1 MRLFASLLIIVL
13 IFVNVQQFFGALI
26 PAYKNYLKSVQS
38 KNETY
43 NKLRKVEF
51 IGKFFDDLKNKKA
64 NELSSINQ
72 IEEKGELD
80 ILLPKKFED
89 YELVLIIN
97 SIFRSSGFNDPNIYQ
112 FQEEKLNHPQLSFLN
127 LIKKNFSIKTVGSY
141 GDLINL
147 IKNFE
152 NHSRIFEFNKL
163 NLSKAEDKIDLNA
176 DLGVYYLGEI
186 KPLLEK

>member
-1 MRLFASLLIIVL
+1 MRLFVSLLIIVL
-13 IFVNVQQFFGALI
+13 IFVNVQQFFSALM
-26 PAYKNYLKSVQS
+26 PAYKNYLKSVQN

-64 NELSSINQ
+64 NEIYSINQ

-97 SIFRSSGFNDPNIYQ
+97 SIFRSSGFNDPNIFQ

-163 NLSKAEDKIDLNA
+163 NLNKAEDKIDLSA

>member
-1 MRLFASLLIIVL
+1 MRLFVSLLIIVL
-13 IFVNVQQFFGALI
+13 IFVNVQQFFSALM
-26 PAYKNYLKSVQS
+26 PAYKNYLKSVQN
-38 KNETY
+38 KNESY

-64 NELSSINQ
+64 NELSSMNQ

-141 GDLINL
+141 GEVINL

-152 NHSRIFEFNKL
+152 NHSRIFEFNKV
-163 NLSKAEDKIDLNA
+163 NLSKAEDKIDLSA

>member
-13 IFVNVQQFFGALI
+13 IFVNIQQFFSALI
-26 PAYKNYLKSVQS
+26 PAYKNYLKSVQN
-38 KNETY
+38 KNEAY
-43 NKLRKVEF
+43 NKLKKVEF

-64 NELSSINQ
+64 NEISSINQ

-80 ILLPKKFED
+80 ILLPQKFED

-127 LIKKNFSIKTVGSY
+127 LIKKNFSIKMVGSY
-141 GDLINL
+141 GDVINL

-152 NHSRIFEFNKL
+152 NHSRIFEFNKI
-163 NLSKAEDKIDLNA
+163 NLSKAEDKIDLSA

>member
-1 MRLFASLLIIVL
+1 MRLFVSLLIIVL
-13 IFVNVQQFFGALI
+13 IFVNIQQFFGALI
-26 PAYKNYLKSVQS
+26 PAYKNYLKSVQN
-38 KNETY
+38 KNETF

-64 NELSSINQ
+64 NEIYSINQ

-97 SIFRSSGFNDPNIYQ
+97 SIFRSSGFNDPNIFQ

-163 NLSKAEDKIDLNA
+163 NLNKAEDKIDLSA

>member
-1 MRLFASLLIIVL
+1 MRLFVSLLIIVL
-13 IFVNVQQFFGALI
+13 IFVNIQQFFGALI
-26 PAYKNYLKSVQS
+26 PAYKNYLKSVQN
-38 KNETY
+38 KNEAY
-43 NKLRKVEF
+43 NKLKKVEF

-64 NELSSINQ
+64 NEISSINQ

-80 ILLPKKFED
+80 ILLPQKFED

-127 LIKKNFSIKTVGSY
+127 LIKKNFSIKMVGSY
-141 GDLINL
+141 GDVINL
-147 IKNFE
+147 MKNFE
-152 NHSRIFEFNKL
+152 NHSRIFEFNKV

-176 DLGVYYLGEI
+176 DLGAYYLGEI

>member
-51 IGKFFDDLKNKKA
+51 IGKFFDDLKNKKG

>member
-1 MRLFASLLIIVL
+1 MRLFVSLLIIVL
-13 IFVNVQQFFGALI
+13 IFLNIQQFFGALI
-26 PAYKNYLKSVQS
+26 PAYKNYLKSVQN
-38 KNETY
+38 KNEAY
-43 NKLRKVEF
+43 NKLKKVEF

-64 NELSSINQ
+64 NEISSINQ

-80 ILLPKKFED
+80 ILLPQKFED

-97 SIFRSSGFNDPNIYQ
+97 SIFRSSGFNDPNIFQ

-127 LIKKNFSIKTVGSY
+127 LIKKNFSIKMVGSY
-141 GDLINL
+141 GDVINL

-152 NHSRIFEFNKL
+152 NHSRIFEFNKI
-163 NLSKAEDKIDLNA
+163 NLSKAEDKTDLNA

>member
-26 PAYKNYLKSVQS
+26 PAYKNYLKSVQN

-163 NLSKAEDKIDLNA
+163 NLSKAEEKIDLSA
-176 DLGVYYLGEI
+176 ELGVYYLGEI

>member
-1 MRLFASLLIIVL
+1 MRLFVSLLIIVL

-26 PAYKNYLKSVQS
+26 PAYKNYLKSVQN

-89 YELVLIIN
+89 YELVLVIN

-163 NLSKAEDKIDLNA
+163 NLSKAEDKIDLSA

>member
-26 PAYKNYLKSVQS
+26 PAYKNYLKSVQN

>member
-1 MRLFASLLIIVL
+1 MRLFASLLIIIL

-26 PAYKNYLKSVQS
+26 PAYKNYLKSVQN

>member
-13 IFVNVQQFFGALI
+13 IFVNIQQFFSALI
-26 PAYKNYLKSVQS
+26 PAYKNYLKSVQN

-97 SIFRSSGFNDPNIYQ
+97 SIFRSSGFNDPNIFQ

-141 GDLINL
+141 GDVINL

-152 NHSRIFEFNKL
+152 NHSRIFEFNKI
-163 NLSKAEDKIDLNA
+163 NLSKAEDKIDLSA

>member
-1 MRLFASLLIIVL
+1 MRLFVSLLIIVL
-13 IFVNVQQFFGALI
+13 IFVNIQQFFGALI
-26 PAYKNYLKSVQS
+26 PAYKNYLKSVQN
-38 KNETY
+38 KNESY

-97 SIFRSSGFNDPNIYQ
+97 SIFRSSGFNDPNIFQ

-163 NLSKAEDKIDLNA
+163 NLNKAEDKIDLSA

>member
-26 PAYKNYLKSVQS
+26 PAYKNYLKSVQN

-97 SIFRSSGFNDPNIYQ
+97 SIFRSSGFNDANIYQ

-127 LIKKNFSIKTVGSY
+127 LIKKNFSIKMVGSY

-152 NHSRIFEFNKL
+152 NHSRIFEFNKI
-163 NLSKAEDKIDLNA
+163 NLRKAEEKIDLSA
-176 DLGVYYLGEI
+176 ELGVYYLGEI

>member
-1 MRLFASLLIIVL
+1 MRLFINLLIIIL
-13 IFVNVQQFFGALI
+13 IFVNIQQFFNNLA
-26 PAYKNYLKSVQS
+26 PAYKNYLNSVQN
-38 KNETY
+38 KNEAY
-43 NKLRKVEF
+43 NKFRQVEF
-51 IGKFFDDLKNKKA
+51 IGKFFDDFKNQKI

-112 FQEEKLNHPQLSFLN
+112 FQEEKLSHPQLSFLN
-127 LIKKNFSIKTVGSY
+127 LLKKNFSFKIEGTY
-141 GDLINL
+141 GDIVNL

-152 NHSRIFEFNKL
+152 NHSRIFEIN
-163 NLSKAEDKIDLNA
+163 NLSLSREEDKISLEAN
-176 DLGVYYLGEI
+176 LGVYYLGEI